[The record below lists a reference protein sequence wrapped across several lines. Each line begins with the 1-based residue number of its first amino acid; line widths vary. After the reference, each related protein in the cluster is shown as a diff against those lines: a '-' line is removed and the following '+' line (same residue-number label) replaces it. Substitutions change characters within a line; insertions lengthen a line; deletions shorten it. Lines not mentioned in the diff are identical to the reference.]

1 MLIKRADR
9 HLPQQIA
16 PARTDLLLAGRF
28 QVRVLAR
35 EPVRRPS
42 HLHKG
47 RTRACLMVHVTSAPV
62 RSADR
67 GAAGRSSNVL
77 LSSAP
82 TSLRCAPHTAREAV
96 TALGPVDV
104 LVNNVGHRD
113 RRGVDALAPGDLT
126 RLLGVHLIAAYA
138 LSQ

>member
-1 MLIKRADR
+1 M
-9 HLPQQIA
+9 
-16 PARTDLLLAGRF
+16 
-28 QVRVLAR
+28 
-35 EPVRRPS
+35 
-42 HLHKG
+42 
-47 RTRACLMVHVTSAPV
+47 
-62 RSADR
+62 
-67 GAAGRSSNVL
+67 L

-138 LSQ
+138 LSQAVARDLTSRGRPGRISPARPSRSTEE